1 MATKTVSAT
10 GGNFSDSATWT
21 VGPAPVTTDDVV
33 FTSTSGPLII
43 NSAYTVA
50 SINFTNYLNTITFN
64 ANLTVTGAINIGVG
78 VGTGKYST
86 AGLYGLI
93 SNLSANTG
101 AFTSTSSGTW
111 DRAFTISG
119 TYAATKTI
127 TVNGTFTFTND
138 VLFNFSVY
146 NLTINSG
153 SFVYNSNV
161 SNSTN
166 QVISGTTTFLF
177 YGSGTLTAITGNP
190 NGGYYTGQIRN
201 PITINPSGSL
211 IINNIAF
218 NTNTVTYS
226 SSRGGT
232 VTHTGILAIS
242 ANTTLNTSGMSWNNI
257 TLNGTTTITLTS
269 ALVVTTLNI
278 GGSVNNQ
285 YTNSGS
291 VTFAGSFGWTAGT
304 FNIQS
309 FTITNVYTLVSGITY
324 NITSA
329 FYCRRATASTGI
341 QSLWIPNHMTLK
353 SSTTSSSANLVLAQ
367 GSECILGFLN
377 FTDINASGGREI
389 RVFEATL
396 LRTTNIRSYTKPLPV
411 GG

>member
-1 MATKTVSAT
+1 MAIRTVTAT
-10 GGNFSDSATWT
+10 GGNFSDTATWGNIPPT
-21 VGPAPVTTDDVV
+21 SADSIV
-33 FTSTSGPLII
+33 FTSGSGNLVIDG
-43 NSAYTVA
+43 AYTVT
-50 SINFTNYLNTITFN
+50 SINFTNYLGVVTFN
-64 ANLTVTGAINIGVG
+64 GNLTVTGAINIGVG

-86 AGLYGLI
+86 AGSYGLI
-93 SNLSANTG
+93 SDLSASSVT
-101 AFTSTSSGTW
+101 FTSTSSGTW

-119 TYAATKTI
+119 TYTATKTI
-127 TVNGTFTFTND
+127 TVSGTFTFTND
-138 VLFNFSVY
+138 VLFNFSAF
-146 NLTINSG
+146 NLAINSG
-153 SFVYNSNV
+153 SFVYNSNF
-161 SNSTN
+161 SIATN
-166 QVISGTTTFLF
+166 QIISGTTTFLF

-232 VTHTGILAIS
+232 VTHAGILSIS
-242 ANTTLNTSGMSWNNI
+242 ANTTLNTSGMSWDTI
-257 TLNGTTTITLTS
+257 TLTSASTITLTS

-278 GGSVNNQ
+278 GGFINGG
-285 YTNSGS
+285 YTQSGN

-309 FTITNVYTLVSGITY
+309 FAITNVYTLVSGITY

-396 LRTTNIRSYTKPLPV
+396 LRTTNIRSYSKPLPV